1 MLLTRLYI
9 LAYWKDSSEHINWT
23 LIHPQSRKAAVAT
36 QIKSRAVPSLFLSS
50 GELSLFLFLFLFTSI
65 LYNVVVNHEDRGEF
79 LILALLSVVVGS
91 CRVPCSTPASIVT
104 LSPPPPSG
112 FMLSL
117 TLAPAQS
124 AGRRKLA
131 GWATPLVTYVRAW
144 RPFNDSVRLAPS
156 KDWRLILSRH
166 QDEGSFL

>member
-1 MLLTRLYI
+1 MSERRHIVCSDRVNRDLDVLIRDYIRETRSLSRCTEDVIGKAVYPC
-9 LAYWKDSSEHINWT
+9 LPERLVGTHELNSYSS
-23 LIHPQSRKAAVAT
+23 A
-36 QIKSRAVPSLFLSS
+36 IKSRAVPSLFLSS
-50 GELSLFLFLFLFTSI
+50 GELSLLLFLFTSI

-131 GWATPLVTYVRAW
+131 GWATPLVTYVRA
-144 RPFNDSVRLAPS
+144 
-156 KDWRLILSRH
+156 
-166 QDEGSFL
+166 

>member
-1 MLLTRLYI
+1 MLLARLYI
-9 LAYWKDSSEHINWT
+9 LAYRKDSSEHMNWT

-50 GELSLFLFLFLFTSI
+50 GELFLFLFTSI

-91 CRVPCSTPASIVT
+91 CRVPCSTPASIVTIVT

-156 KDWRLILSRH
+156 EDRRLILSRH
-166 QDEGSFL
+166 HDEGSFL